1 MTREEWY
8 AHTTL
13 DHIQALS
20 EYLDIV
26 RDGAIETNLTDRE
39 LDDLYRYLAVL
50 NCDVNRRLRDL
61 NGGEI

>member
-13 DHIQALS
+13 DHIQELS
-20 EYLDIV
+20 DYLDIV
-26 RDGAIETNLTDRE
+26 RDGAIESSLTDRE
-39 LDDLYRYLAVL
+39 LDDLYRYLVVL
-50 NCDVNRRLRDL
+50 NCDINHRLRDL

>member
-20 EYLDIV
+20 NYLDIV
-26 RDGAIETNLTDRE
+26 RDGAIESNLTDSE
-39 LDDLYRYLAVL
+39 IDNLYHYLMVL
-50 NCDVNRRLRDL
+50 NCDINRRLNEL
-61 NGGEI
+61 NGEEK

>member
-13 DHIQALS
+13 DHIQALI

-26 RDGAIETNLTDRE
+26 RDDAIESSLSDNE
-39 LDDLYRYLAVL
+39 LDDLYHYLVVL
-50 NCDVNRRLRDL
+50 NRDINRRLRDL
-61 NGGEI
+61 SEEET